1 MVSVKQNLVQ
11 RTTCVSFPGQRDASL
26 LEIAALIEG
35 AFAVITPDTSII
47 HFASAA
53 KTPVLGFYTQMQDV
67 HEWLPHQVK
76 NRLVLSSQ
84 NEPTSAIPI
93 SNMIQA
99 IDDFLLEL
107 DLEIH
112 R

>member
-1 MVSVKQNLVQ
+1 MLSVKQNLVQ
-11 RTTCVSFPGQRDASL
+11 RTKCVSFPGQRDASL

-35 AFAVITPDTSII
+35 ALAVITPDTSII

-76 NRLVLSSQ
+76 NRLVLSSK

-93 SNMIQA
+93 SNMIHA

-107 DLEIH
+107 DIEFH

>member
-1 MVSVKQNLVQ
+1 
-11 RTTCVSFPGQRDASL
+11 
-26 LEIAALIEG
+26 
-35 AFAVITPDTSII
+35 
-47 HFASAA
+47 
-53 KTPVLGFYTQMQDV
+53 V

-76 NRLVLSSQ
+76 NRLVLSSK

-93 SNMIQA
+93 SNMIHA

-107 DLEIH
+107 DIEFH